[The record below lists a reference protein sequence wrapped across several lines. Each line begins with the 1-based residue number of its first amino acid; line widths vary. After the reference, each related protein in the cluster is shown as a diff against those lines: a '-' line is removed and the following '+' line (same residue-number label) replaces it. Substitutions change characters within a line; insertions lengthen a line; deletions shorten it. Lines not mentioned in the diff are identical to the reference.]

1 MRLTDRAKRED
12 SIVNMA
18 KGTNRWMCDASMRA
32 TLPWVG
38 RTIESHRCN
47 DEVS

>member
-18 KGTNRWMCDASMRA
+18 EGTNRWMCDASMRT
-32 TLPWVG
+32 TL
-38 RTIESHRCN
+38 R
-47 DEVS
+47 